1 MREQDKKSTVHHF
14 RTSNRYFCQDG
25 RWWFSTR
32 EGEEGPFDTRELAE
46 EGMQRFVG
54 SVQLM
59 EKFQATRQAKK
70 DKNEK
75 AQRDRG
81 DPTIWDRQ
89 LDSR

>member
-1 MREQDKKSTVHHF
+1 MREQDGKSTVRHF
-14 RTSNRYFCQDG
+14 RTGNRYFCQDG

-46 EGMQRFVG
+46 QGMQRFVE
-54 SVQLM
+54 SVQLR
-59 EKFQATRQAKK
+59 ESFQAARA
-70 DKNEK
+70 EK
-75 AQRDRG
+75 AEKVPKSRG